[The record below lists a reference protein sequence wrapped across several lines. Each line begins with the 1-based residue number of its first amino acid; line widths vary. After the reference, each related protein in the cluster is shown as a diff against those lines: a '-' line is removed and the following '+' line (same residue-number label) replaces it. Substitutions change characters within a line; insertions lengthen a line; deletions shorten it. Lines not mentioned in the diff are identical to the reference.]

1 MRSLLGVLV
10 SWELEANYRMIVGAS
25 QMHRRHSTLI
35 FLPEKRVDR
44 FEEDGFNP
52 CGRVGQIGIHAQSS
66 GDVHAF
72 IE

>member
-1 MRSLLGVLV
+1 
-10 SWELEANYRMIVGAS
+10 MIVGAT
-25 QMHRRHSTLI
+25 QMDRRHSTLI
-35 FLPEKRVDR
+35 FLLEKRVDR

-52 CGRVGQIGIHAQSS
+52 CGRVGQIGIHAESS

>member
-1 MRSLLGVLV
+1 
-10 SWELEANYRMIVGAS
+10 MIVGAT
-25 QMHRRHSTLI
+25 QMDRRHSTLI
-35 FLPEKRVDR
+35 FLLEKRVDR